1 MCDNCVTIAMGALKV
16 VNTMTLWYQGGR
28 IALSPSSPG
37 GDADDQDASGA
48 ALGLRLWVGAGQG
61 FGPTGVW
68 DRRLRFRV

>member
-28 IALSPSSPG
+28 VALSPSSPG

-48 ALGLRLWVGAGQG
+48 ALGLRLGWGRSG
-61 FGPTGVW
+61 FGLTGVW
-68 DRRLRFRV
+68 DRRLRFRI